1 MSFFQGKCIFQAKFT
16 GTIKENWHS
25 AKDKC
30 DKSKGRLFTL
40 KTNKDISLLRYM
52 AIIGYKHPFSYIGL
66 KANISAIFY
75 YR

>member
-16 GTIKENWHS
+16 STKGNWYS

-30 DKSKGRLFTL
+30 DQSKGRLFTL
-40 KTNKDISLLRYM
+40 KTNQDISLLKYM
-52 AIIGYKHPFSYIGL
+52 ANVGYKDPFSFIGL